1 MNKLCLMFPGQGSQY
16 IGMGKALYDSYD
28 IVKECFGEAS
38 EVLGLQ
44 LDKLCFQGDIEELTA
59 TENAQ
64 PAMLTVSYAAYQ
76 VLMKEIKCNPS
87 VVVGH
92 SLGEITALTCTGAIS
107 FADAIKITQQR
118 GKLMGE
124 VIGRRNGSMMAVL
137 DMNEFELEEM
147 CRRISSDDIQVSIAN
162 YNSPVQMV
170 VSGHRKA
177 VDKLKVELDSM
188 KVRTAVLNVS
198 APFHTDIMYPAAVK
212 LRKVLEQYSYHEFKW
227 PVISNVTATPYEH
240 REYIVSKLTN
250 QVFQPVQWRKS
261 IQYAINQDVDTFVE
275 IGPQNVLRNLMSQID
290 RQKKAYSFCE
300 IKDLDVIREAGI
312 EAKPDGMGLIT
323 ACLTTAVST
332 QNFNRDNEEYELGVV
347 VPYKKIQ
354 EMKDKLQR
362 EGREPM
368 KEQLKEALSH
378 LNHILKTKK
387 ISDIERKHKI
397 NKILFHTNT
406 AELLTLSD
414 FD

>member
-16 IGMGKALYDSYD
+16 IGMGKSLYDSYD
-28 IVKECFGEAS
+28 IAKECFDEAS

-44 LDKLCFQGDIEELTA
+44 LDKLCFSGDIEELTA

-64 PAMLTVSYAAYQ
+64 PAILTVSYVAYQ

-87 VVVGH
+87 VVAGH

-107 FADAIKITQQR
+107 FADAIKIAQQR

-124 VIGRRNGSMMAVL
+124 VIGRGEGSMMAVL

-147 CRRISSDDIQVSIAN
+147 CRRISSDDIPVSIAN

-177 VDKLKVELDSM
+177 VDKLKAELDSM
-188 KVRTAVLNVS
+188 NVRTAVLNVS
-198 APFHTDIMYPAAVK
+198 APFHTDIMYPAAIK
-212 LRKVLEQYSYHEFKW
+212 LRKVLGEYSYHEFKW

-250 QVFQPVQWRKS
+250 QVYQPVQWMKS
-261 IQYAINQDVDTFVE
+261 IQYAINQDIDTFVE
-275 IGPQNVLRNLMSQID
+275 IGPKNVLRNLISQID
-290 RQKKAYSFCE
+290 RQKKAYSFSE
-300 IKDLDVIREAGI
+300 IKDLDVLKEAGI
-312 EAKPDGMGLIT
+312 EAKPDGIGLIT

-332 QNFNRDNEEYELGVV
+332 QNFNGDNEEYERGVV
-347 VPYKKIQ
+347 MPYRRIQ
-354 EMKDKLQR
+354 EMKDRLQS
-362 EGREPM
+362 EGREPAM
-368 KEQLKEALSH
+368 EQLKEAVILV
-378 LNHILKTKK
+378 NNILKTKK
-387 ISDIERKHKI
+387 VPDIERKRRI
-397 NKILFHTNT
+397 NKILFQTNT
-406 AELLTLSD
+406 ADLLTLSD
-414 FD
+414 F

>member
-1 MNKLCLMFPGQGSQY
+1 MSKLCLMFPGQGSQY
-16 IGMGKALYDSYD
+16 IGMGKSLYDSYD
-28 IVKECFGEAS
+28 IVKECFEEAG
-38 EVLGLQ
+38 EVLGIK
-44 LDKLCFQGDIEELTA
+44 LDKLCFSGDIEELTA

-64 PAMLTVSYAAYQ
+64 PAILRVSYAAYQ

-87 VVVGH
+87 VVAGH

-107 FADAIKITQQR
+107 FADAIKIAQQR

-124 VIGRRNGSMMAVL
+124 VIGRGEGTMMAVM

-147 CRRISSDDIQVSIAN
+147 CRRISSSDLKVSIAN

-177 VDKLKVELDSM
+177 VEKLKAELDSM
-188 KVRTAVLNVS
+188 NVRTTVLNVS
-198 APFHTDIMYPAAVK
+198 APFHTDIMYPAALR
-212 LRKVLEQYSYHEFKW
+212 LRKVLGEYSYHGFKW

-240 REYIVSKLTN
+240 RAYIVSKLTN
-250 QVFQPVQWRKS
+250 QVYQPVQWLKS
-261 IQYAINQDVDTFVE
+261 IQYAINQDIDTFVE
-275 IGPQNVLRNLMSQID
+275 IGPKNVLRNLISQID
-290 RQKKAYSFCE
+290 RQKKAYSFSE
-300 IKDLDVIREAGI
+300 IKDLDVLKEAGI
-312 EAKPDGMGLIT
+312 EAKPNGIGLIT

-332 QNFNRDNEEYELGVV
+332 QNFNWDNEEYERGVV
-347 VPYKKIQ
+347 MPYRRIQ
-354 EMKDKLQR
+354 EMKDRLQS
-362 EGREPM
+362 EGREPVM
-368 KEQLKEALSH
+368 EQIKEAVSL

-387 ISDIERKHKI
+387 VSDVERKSRI
-397 NKILFHTNT
+397 NKILFQTNT